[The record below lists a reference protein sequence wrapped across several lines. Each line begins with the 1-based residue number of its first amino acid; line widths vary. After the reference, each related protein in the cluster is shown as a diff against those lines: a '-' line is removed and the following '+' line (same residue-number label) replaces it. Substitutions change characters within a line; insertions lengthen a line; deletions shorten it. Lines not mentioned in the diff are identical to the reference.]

1 MRANFFCVGILASL
15 WTLSMLS
22 TPTAVAQQGHPL
34 VGVWSGDWGPTQ
46 AERHLVVMELSWKN
60 TTLSGNINPGEPDAT
75 VIKVGTLNSTNW
87 TVHLEG
93 EGKDEKGNPLRIVV
107 DGKIDNLGSAKR
119 TLSGTWTRGSV
130 KGNFKLTRE

>member
-1 MRANFFCVGILASL
+1 MRAKFFCIVGILGWLLAS
-15 WTLSMLS
+15 
-22 TPTAVAQQGHPL
+22 AAGAQQGHPL

-46 AERHLVVMELSWKN
+46 AERHLVVMELSWKD
-60 TTLSGNINPGEPDAT
+60 TTLSGNINPGETDVAS
-75 VIKVGTLNSTNW
+75 IKVGKLDSTNW

-107 DGKIDNLGSAKR
+107 DGKLDNLGSSKR
-119 TLSGTWTRGSV
+119 TLSGTWIRGGV